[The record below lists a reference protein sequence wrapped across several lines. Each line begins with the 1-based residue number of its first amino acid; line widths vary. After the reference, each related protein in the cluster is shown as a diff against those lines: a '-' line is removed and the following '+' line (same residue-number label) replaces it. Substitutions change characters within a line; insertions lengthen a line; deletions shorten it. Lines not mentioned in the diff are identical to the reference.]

1 MTANTLDCPSRI
13 SPWRRPVSTDDAV
26 TIELATVDDID
37 AIADC
42 WVALAADQQQHGSR
56 LQAEPNR
63 TSATETIARHVVT
76 DGVYVARED
85 GVRGFVMFHV
95 DAGTYSQTE
104 PTGTITT
111 LYVRPS
117 ARNEGLGTRLLAAA
131 ERALADRGA
140 ATVSLEVLT
149 ANEAAREF
157 YDRRGYDPHRIELRK
172 RIENDTH
179 SKDDP

>member
-1 MTANTLDCPSRI
+1 M
-13 SPWRRPVSTDDAV
+13 STDDAV
-26 TIELATVDDID
+26 TIEPATVDDID

-85 GVRGFVMFHV
+85 GICGFVMFHV
-95 DAGTYSQTE
+95 DAGTYSQTK

-111 LYVRPS
+111 LYVRPP
-117 ARNEGLGTRLLAAA
+117 ARNKGLGTRLLAAA
-131 ERALADRGA
+131 EQALADRGA
-140 ATVSLEVLT
+140 ATVSIEALT

>member
-1 MTANTLDCPSRI
+1 
-13 SPWRRPVSTDDAV
+13 VSADDAV
-26 TIELATVDDID
+26 AVEPATVADIE

-56 LQAEPNR
+56 LEAEPNR
-63 TSATETIARHVVT
+63 MSATETIARHVVA

-85 GVRGFVMFHV
+85 GIRGFVMFHV

-111 LYVRPS
+111 LYVRPP

-140 ATVSLEVLT
+140 ATVSLAVLT
-149 ANEAAREF
+149 TNEAAREL

-172 RIENDTH
+172 RIESDTH
-179 SKDDP
+179 SRDDP

>member
-1 MTANTLDCPSRI
+1 MT
-13 SPWRRPVSTDDAV
+13 TDDAV
-26 TIELATVDDID
+26 AIEPATVDDIET
-37 AIADC
+37 IVDC

-63 TSATETIARHVVT
+63 PPATETIARHVVT
-76 DGVYVARED
+76 DGVYVAREN
-85 GVRGFVMFHV
+85 GIRGFVMFHV

-111 LYVRPS
+111 LYVRPPD
-117 ARNEGLGTRLLAAA
+117 RNEGLGTQLLAAA
-131 ERALADRGA
+131 EGALADRGA

-149 ANEAAREF
+149 ANKAAREF

-172 RIENDTH
+172 RIESDTH
-179 SKDDP
+179 SREDP